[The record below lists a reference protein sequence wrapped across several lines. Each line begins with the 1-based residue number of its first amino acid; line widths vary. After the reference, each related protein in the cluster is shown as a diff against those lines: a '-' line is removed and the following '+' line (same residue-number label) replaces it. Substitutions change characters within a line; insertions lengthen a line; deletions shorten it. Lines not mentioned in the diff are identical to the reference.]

1 MIDRDSYFLY
11 EMYRQVLFNE
21 ASLKPITLPKEELI
35 GKSVDIHPVV
45 SPNPDEDDYMRWS
58 VKLKGLVI
66 GYAETIHIKDCF
78 TDIKHHLINASIRSK
93 VLGKGQKAPVILLR
107 GIVMDVDFPVSD
119 IKRRTAGF
127 DSVTYNP
134 HKHDEYLYANCLP
147 DWWHKDERFWDVP
160 KGERPAKVPIRQQG
174 MSEREQKYEEKCE
187 VSRKVS
193 EQLSYFKCEE
203 SILKQHNIRG
213 EDYMWVK
220 GVYY

>member
-1 MIDRDSYFLY
+1 M
-11 EMYRQVLFNE
+11 FNE
-21 ASLKPITLPKEELI
+21 ASLKPITIPKEQLI
-35 GKSVDIHPVV
+35 GKVVDIHPVV

-58 VKLKGLVI
+58 VKLKGIVI

-78 TDIKHHLINASIRSK
+78 TDIKHNIINNSIRSK

-107 GIVMDVDFPVSD
+107 GTVVDVDFPVSE
-119 IKRRTAGF
+119 INNRIGGF

-147 DWWHKDERFWDVP
+147 DWWHSDDRFWDVT
-160 KGERPAKVPIRQQG
+160 KGERAAKVPVRQKG
-174 MSEREQKYEEKCE
+174 MEERERKYEEKCE

-193 EQLSYFKCEE
+193 ETLSYFKCKE
-203 SILKQHNIRG
+203 SILKQHNVRG

-220 GVYY
+220 DVHY